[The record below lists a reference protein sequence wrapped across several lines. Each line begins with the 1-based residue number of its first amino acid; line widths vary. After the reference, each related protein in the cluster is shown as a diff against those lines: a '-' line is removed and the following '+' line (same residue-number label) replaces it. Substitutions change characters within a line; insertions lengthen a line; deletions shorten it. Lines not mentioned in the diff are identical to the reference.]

1 MKMEK
6 DELKLSRVLSR
17 MEGESPFELPSG
29 KGTITIRYIN
39 YSAGGS
45 GCPDS
50 LLILKVSMPVMGRVV
65 SLQIPILVEAE
76 KAGINAAI
84 EDLDKFCERSVKG
97 TLEGGGS
104 SFVEIPMLVAS
115 QSSSIKNVKKR
126 RTLMASFNIQEIKI

>member
-50 LLILKVSMPVMGRVV
+50 LLILKVSMPVMGRVI

-84 EDLDKFCERSVKG
+84 EDLDKFCERSAKG
-97 TLEGGGS
+97 TMEGGGS

>member
-1 MKMEK
+1 MEK

>member
-1 MKMEK
+1 MEK

-84 EDLDKFCERSVKG
+84 EDLDKFCERSAKG
-97 TLEGGGS
+97 TMEGGGS